1 MELWQII
8 IYGIVCII
16 VGLVLGIK
24 VGQVL
29 LANKLLPKIK
39 ELQSYIEELQRNLE
53 LVDNYFNKMKEERNG
68 EE

>member
-1 MELWQII
+1 MEIWQII

-53 LVDNYFNKMKEERNG
+53 LVDNYFNKMKEESNG

>member
-1 MELWQII
+1 MEIWQII

-16 VGLVLGIK
+16 VGLILGIK

-53 LVDNYFNKMKEERNG
+53 LVDNYFNKVKEENNG

>member
-1 MELWQII
+1 MEIWQII
-8 IYGIVCII
+8 IYGLVCAI

-24 VGQVL
+24 IGQAL

-39 ELQSYIEELQRNLE
+39 ELQLYIEELQRNLE
-53 LVDNYFNKMKEERNG
+53 LVDNYFNKMKEESNG

>member
-1 MELWQII
+1 MEIWQII

-16 VGLVLGIK
+16 VGLILGIK

-53 LVDNYFNKMKEERNG
+53 LVDNYFNKVKEESNG